1 MEKPVRQPA
10 TEDSIDASAITVTA
24 NPAAA
29 ATRPAPPLVVLSEDP
44 VLLEAV
50 SIASQDLIQVIV
62 APSSDRFIDQL
73 VASGGELALIDSA
86 AVFEHLADFLEL
98 VHHQFPQLQLLLAG
112 PGNVQHQIGA
122 HLTDGTVFRFVHK
135 PASGQRLK
143 LFLDAAMREHQTR
156 IYERQTRLTEQ
167 ILRAPL
173 AAPSATGPARRTGFP
188 WRQWV
193 MVGVALLIAG
203 AGVVIWYSSLQVHPV
218 AASSPPASLPPAP
231 APPNLTPPPAAAAAT
246 HAGSPTGMT
255 EAEHEAID
263 RAAAERSERS
273 EKERLAAEAAARQ
286 EATAEATS
294 RAQNDARLAQVRQ
307 LVDQARSRIA
317 SGALLEPADDSARTY
332 VAAAMERAPDE
343 QDVRAVSVALGD
355 ALINSFRRALTA
367 GDVATASEWLKA
379 CRSYGISESGLAQ
392 MAEQLETFQAGAVAK
407 KGAELA
413 VESAPVTDTVSTQ
426 PPEPSPPAPPV
437 AASGPKPVQA
447 SAETMPEGELHRLQF
462 NPPTYPPEALMRH
475 ETGTVELDFTVTPSG
490 TVTAV
495 KITKADPIGVF
506 ERAAM
511 SALSHNRYEPVQRD
525 GQPVA
530 QRAHIRMRFA
540 M

>member
-173 AAPSATGPARRTGFP
+173 AAPSATGSARRTGFP

-263 RAAAERSERS
+263 RAAAE
-273 EKERLAAEAAARQ
+273 RQ

-407 KGAELA
+407 KG
-413 VESAPVTDTVSTQ
+413 
-426 PPEPSPPAPPV
+426 
-437 AASGPKPVQA
+437 
-447 SAETMPEGELHRLQF
+447 
-462 NPPTYPPEALMRH
+462 
-475 ETGTVELDFTVTPSG
+475 
-490 TVTAV
+490 
-495 KITKADPIGVF
+495 
-506 ERAAM
+506 
-511 SALSHNRYEPVQRD
+511 
-525 GQPVA
+525 
-530 QRAHIRMRFA
+530 
-540 M
+540 